1 MKGMLATILVL
12 LGLLAATVLVSLWA
26 WQSLGEV
33 EMGFHGYAALLIGVV
48 ATLALAAGLVA
59 LMMYSSR
66 RGYDEE
72 AYRHERRILR
82 RDGDEEDRG

>member
-1 MKGMLATILVL
+1 MKGALATVLVL
-12 LGLLAATVLVSLWA
+12 VGLLAATVVVSFWA

-33 EMGFHGYAALLIGVV
+33 ELGFHGYVALLLGVG
-48 ATLALAAGLVA
+48 ATLILAAGLVA

-72 AYRHERRILR
+72 AHRHEHRTTSRRN
-82 RDGDEEDRG
+82 DDEW